1 MLAMSLCFA
10 TILRIVLGRENK
22 RLDMEDGANPEDPVR
37 NSRFRYLL

>member
-10 TILRIVLGRENK
+10 TVLRIALGRENNK
-22 RLDMEDGANPEDPVR
+22 LDREDDANLEDPVR